1 VVSCIGCSLSDEVTV
16 EAGQPGAS
24 ALRKYQELQ
33 DRREAHAREKLGSV
47 GVALARIIDPP
58 APTQAWKRGGEGEK
72 HVGARLEKLL
82 AGTGVLLLHD
92 RLVPGAGRQNID
104 HIAVGPGGITV
115 IDTKNYKG
123 KVRVQRIGG
132 LFAPSRTILSIKG
145 RDQSKLVTGVEKQIG
160 FVREALDANGHADL
174 EIRGALCFSNV
185 DGLPLLGHPSLRGIQ
200 IDGARATAKL
210 AKRPGDLAEARVEEL
225 WQLIGQRLAPA

>member
-1 VVSCIGCSLSDEVTV
+1 LSDEVKV
-16 EAGQPGAS
+16 DAGQAGAS
-24 ALRKYQELQ
+24 ALRKYQDLQ
-33 DRREAHAREKLGSV
+33 VRREAHAREKLGSV

-58 APTQAWKRGGEGEK
+58 APTRAWKRGGEGEK
-72 HVGARLEKLL
+72 RVGARLEKLL
-82 AGTGVLLLHD
+82 AATGVLLLHD

-123 KVRVQRIGG
+123 KVRVQRVGG
-132 LFAPSRTILSIKG
+132 LFSPSRAILSING
-145 RDQSKLVTGVEKQIG
+145 RDQFKLVAGVEKQIG
-160 FVREALDANGHADL
+160 FVREVLDTAGHPDL
-174 EIRGALCFSNV
+174 DIRGALCFSNV

-210 AKRPGDLAEARVEEL
+210 AKRPGDLTAARVEEL
-225 WQLIGQRLAPA
+225 RQLIGRGLPPA